1 MKKRHIAAAA
11 VLLVALLLRPG
22 PSRAAPEWIGQSVE
36 RKGGPL
42 VRCSGPA
49 LSFSAAYQGEVD
61 GSSPGV
67 GDVYL
72 IQLKFVNLGNCAE
85 NLGGTSYSLDPQFR
99 MPKRHVPIHG
109 YEYGGTTYRI
119 QCALRDPTGV
129 QSELAAEKCAL
140 KLGKDV
146 TGRWFIDTMGGYLRS
161 RYVVPR
167 GHTLEVTVPVIALDP
182 VAKDDG
188 GFEVHVE
195 VQMNALQS
203 GFDFFDVKPPMVVA
217 SRPLM
222 IVDHKVERLTAN
234 SAQLSADFFSR
245 FLAGEAYIQ
254 LEPAPMFDSV
264 RTEALGAD
272 THNGRYLSYWADL
285 TPDTEYTW
293 HTGILVGEMRVLG
306 EKQTFR
312 TPPAISARQVR
323 SAPGETSPP
332 FPAEGVRLRH
342 LQGACS
348 VGEGTGGGA
357 GWSLLLGVVLAGLLR
372 RRHRPRLLL
381 LAAAAL
387 ALAGCSSKADP
398 TPGPT
403 PPATGGAGGSAS
415 AMGGAGGTGGG
426 SAPTASGGT
435 AGMTAGT
442 GTGGAGGLRL
452 GFLRAQ
458 PGLFT
463 VPDGWQVNELSLKAW
478 QQDLHHVVT
487 MSPPGKPDIVLGVR
501 QFLSTAPPSR
511 VIYLASLQAEVVE
524 VVEDKNGAG
533 EGLYAR
539 WVARV
544 TLDGQPKI
552 MGMYSW
558 ATLADDD
565 GERAVMLAAL
575 LTPTMDEFEQL
586 GGIDSLRRIA
596 YGQHTHSDGAAELQ
610 LSGEFSGAEST
621 GGFYDP
627 VTGQTSTSGF
637 GLALSLAGDQIS
649 VVHSRQVAIGVG
661 ATSTSNAAPRE
672 ASSAPGE

>member
-1 MKKRHIAAAA
+1 MEKRLTAAA
-11 VLLVALLLRPG
+11 VALLVALLLRPG
-22 PSRAAPEWIGQSVE
+22 SSQAAPEWIGQTVE

-85 NLGGTSYSLDPQFR
+85 NLGGTSYSLDPQLR

-109 YEYGGTTYRI
+109 YEYGGTTHQI
-119 QCALRDPTGV
+119 QCVLRDPAGV

-146 TGRWFIDTMGGYLRS
+146 TGRWFIDTMGGYHRS

-182 VAKDDG
+182 VAKDEG

-234 SAQLSADFFSR
+234 SAQLSANFFSR
-245 FLAGEAYIQ
+245 FIAGEGYIQ

-272 THNGRYLSYWADL
+272 THYGRYLSYWADL
-285 TPDTEYTW
+285 IPDTEYTW
-293 HTGILVGEMRVLG
+293 HGGILVGQMRVLG

-312 TPPAISARQVR
+312 TPPATSARQVR
-323 SAPGETSPP
+323 SAPGEDSPP
-332 FPAEGVRLRH
+332 FQPEGVRLRL

-348 VGEGTGGGA
+348 LGGGRGGGA
-357 GWSLLLGVVLAGLLR
+357 GWSLLLGVVIAGLLR
-372 RRHRPRLLL
+372 RRHRPGLLL

-387 ALAGCSSKADP
+387 ALAGCASKADP

-403 PPATGGAGGSAS
+403 PPTTGGT
-415 AMGGAGGTGGG
+415 GGTGGG
-426 SAPTASGGT
+426 SAPTASGGIG
-435 AGMTAGT
+435 GMTAPT

-463 VPDGWQVNELSLKAW
+463 VPEGWQVNELSLKAW

-501 QFLSTAPPSR
+501 QFLSTNPPSR

-524 VVEDKNGAG
+524 VVEEKNGAG

-544 TLDGQPKI
+544 TLDGQPEDH
-552 MGMYSW
+552 G
-558 ATLADDD
+558 D
-565 GERAVMLAAL
+565 V
-575 LTPTMDEFEQL
+575 FL
-586 GGIDSLRRIA
+586 GDP
-596 YGQHTHSDGAAELQ
+596 
-610 LSGEFSGAEST
+610 
-621 GGFYDP
+621 GG
-627 VTGQTSTSGF
+627 
-637 GLALSLAGDQIS
+637 
-649 VVHSRQVAIGVG
+649 R
-661 ATSTSNAAPRE
+661 
-672 ASSAPGE
+672 